1 MLKLI
6 NYLIVALLPLV
17 PKKIIGIFAKRYVA
31 GETVPTALTATQEL
45 NDCGF
50 AVTLDILGE
59 HVKTTA
65 EAKAIAD
72 RYVALYQQIADAGVQ
87 ANISVKPTHL
97 GLDLGLD
104 VCREN
109 LFAILDAAKAQNNF
123 LRIDMEN
130 SPYTDRTI
138 ELYRSCQGRYPSV
151 GMVLQAYLYRSARDI
166 TELSSAPFNFRLC
179 KGIYRESPEIAI
191 QERQAINSNFLD
203 LTRQALTDGTYVG
216 LATHDQ
222 GLIDDLVKL
231 VQEIG
236 TPTACFEFQV
246 LYGVPMGT
254 KLEEL
259 LKLGYKVR
267 VYVPFGEE
275 WYDYSIRRLKENPDI
290 AGNVL
295 RNLFRS

>member
-17 PKKIIGIFAKRYVA
+17 PKKVIGLFAKRYVA
-31 GETVPTALTATQEL
+31 GETVPDALSTSKEL
-45 NDCGF
+45 NDRGF
-50 AVTLDILGE
+50 VVTLDILGE
-59 HVKTTA
+59 HAKTAA
-65 EAKAIAD
+65 EAKAITD
-72 RYVALYQQIADAGVQ
+72 RYAALYGQIAEAGVK

-97 GLDLGLD
+97 GLDLGLE

-109 LFAILDAAKAQNNF
+109 CFAILDAAKAQNNF

-130 SPYTDRTI
+130 SPYTDQTI

-151 GMVLQAYLYRSARDI
+151 GLVIQAYLYRSSRDI
-166 TELSSAPFNFRLC
+166 TELSAAPLNFRLC
-179 KGIYRESPEIAI
+179 KGIYREAPEIAI

-203 LTRQALTDGTYVG
+203 LARQALTDSAYVG

-222 GLIDDLVKL
+222 GLIDSLVELIKEL
-231 VQEIG
+231 G
-236 TPTACFEFQV
+236 TPKECFEFQV

-259 LKLGYKVR
+259 LELGFKVR

>member
-6 NYLIVALLPLV
+6 NYLIVALLPLI
-17 PKKIIGIFAKRYVA
+17 PKKIIGLFAKRYVA
-31 GETVPTALTATQEL
+31 GETVPDALSTAKIL
-45 NDCGF
+45 NDSGF
-50 AVTLDILGE
+50 LVTLDILGE
-59 HVKTTA
+59 HVKTA
-65 EAKAIAD
+65 SEAKAIAD
-72 RYVALYQQIADAGVQ
+72 RYVDLYQQIAAAGVN

-104 VCREN
+104 VDREN

-130 SPYTDRTI
+130 SPYTDKTI

-151 GMVLQAYLYRSARDI
+151 GLVFQAYLYRSVRDI
-166 TELSSAPFNFRLC
+166 SELSAAPLNIRLC
-179 KGIYRESPEIAI
+179 KGIYREAPEIAI
-191 QERQAINSNFLD
+191 QERKAINSNFLN
-203 LTRQALTDGTYVG
+203 LTRQALTAGAYVG

-222 GLIDDLVKL
+222 GLIDELVEL
-231 VQEIG
+231 VQELG
-236 TPTACFEFQV
+236 TPTECFEFQV

-259 LKLGYKVR
+259 RELGFKVR
-267 VYVPFGEE
+267 VYVPFGEH

-295 RNLFRS
+295 RNLFKS